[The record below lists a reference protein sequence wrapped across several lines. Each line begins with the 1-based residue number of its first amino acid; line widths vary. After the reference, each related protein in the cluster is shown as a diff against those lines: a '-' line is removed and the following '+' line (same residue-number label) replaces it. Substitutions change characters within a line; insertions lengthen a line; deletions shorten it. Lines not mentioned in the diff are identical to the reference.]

1 MDTESREFWDFSFD
15 ESARL
20 DYPAVVDYILE
31 KTGFGKLNFV
41 GYSMGTTQYLIFL
54 SERPEYNDKI
64 QVGYLLGP
72 TAFFENT
79 GTSVLLSGYLGK
91 LSRTPV

>member
-1 MDTESREFWDFSFD
+1 MDTESPEFWEFSFD
-15 ESARL
+15 ESDRL
-20 DYPAVVDYILE
+20 DYPATVDYILE
-31 KTGFGKLNFV
+31 KTGFAKVTFV

-79 GTSVLLSGYLGK
+79 GRHVNQS
-91 LSRTPV
+91 